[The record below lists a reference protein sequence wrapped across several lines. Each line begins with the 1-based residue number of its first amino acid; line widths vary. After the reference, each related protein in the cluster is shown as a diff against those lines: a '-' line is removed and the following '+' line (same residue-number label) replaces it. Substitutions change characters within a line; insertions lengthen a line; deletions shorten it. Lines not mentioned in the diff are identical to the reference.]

1 MKKNKTND
9 IKILQL
15 RKKIEDKQKALFKI
29 DKFVPSTTCI
39 LKIDGETKNLHV
51 MNRSELQ
58 YYYVKLKSYKKVAD
72 EDFVGDF
79 EMCGFPISNWIDDIS
94 NKLAIMD
101 QKNTEKQLI
110 DMNNKLNKLLS
121 EEKRTELELEEIDN
135 LLKD

>member
-1 MKKNKTND
+1 MKKTKTND

-39 LKIDGETKNLHV
+39 LKIDGETKNIHV

-58 YYYVKLKSYKKVAD
+58 YYYVKLKSYKNIAD
-72 EDFVGDF
+72 EDFDGDF
-79 EMCGFPISNWIDDIS
+79 EMCGFPISSWIDDIS

-110 DMNNKLNKLLS
+110 DMNHKLNNLLS

-135 LLKD
+135 LLK